1 MKTSLL
7 FLLISFVVCVSSCKK
22 DKEVV
27 VPVSDFKALKNDVS
41 WTATSTWASY
51 SKKDKKFNV
60 SGAKR
65 DPKYY
70 QEEWLG
76 LNFTIQDLSV
86 PASISG
92 FSSGWS
98 YILGGDVQ
106 TDRYLMDSMGDNQIH
121 ITSIDTI
128 KKIISGTFTVKLVRD
143 SHYSDKG
150 EVFQFKEGQFTV
162 GYTEIE

>member
-1 MKTSLL
+1 MKTSKL
-7 FLLISFVVCVSSCKK
+7 FLLISFIVCVSSCKK

-27 VPVSDFKALKNDVS
+27 VPVSDFNALKNDVN
-41 WTATSTWASY
+41 WTAISTWASY

-60 SGAKR
+60 SGSKR

-76 LNFTIQDLSV
+76 LNFTIQDLSI
-86 PASISG
+86 PASVSG
-92 FSSGWS
+92 FSSGWL
-98 YILGGDVQ
+98 YIIGGDVQ
-106 TDRYLMDSMGDNQIH
+106 TDSYLMDSTGDNQIH

-128 KKIISGTFTVKLVRD
+128 KKIISGTFAVRLVRD

-162 GYTEIE
+162 AYTEIE

>member
-1 MKTSLL
+1 MKTSI
-7 FLLISFVVCVSSCKK
+7 FLLLVSFVVCMSSCKK
-22 DKEVV
+22 DDPMD

-70 QEEWLG
+70 QEECLG
-76 LNFTIQDLSV
+76 LNFTIQDLSM

-106 TDRYLMDSMGDNQIH
+106 TDSYLMDSTGTNQIK
-121 ITSIDTI
+121 ITSIDTV
-128 KKIISGTFTVKLVRD
+128 KKIISGTFTVKLIRD

-150 EVFQFKEGQFTV
+150 EVFQFKEGQFNV
-162 GYTEIE
+162 VYTEIE

>member
-1 MKTSLL
+1 MKTSVFL
-7 FLLISFVVCVSSCKK
+7 LLISFVVCMSSCKK
-22 DKEVV
+22 DDPVV

-41 WTATSTWASY
+41 WNATSTWASY
-51 SKKDKKFNV
+51 SKKDKKFNI
-60 SGAKR
+60 SGGKR

-76 LNFTIQDLSV
+76 LNFTIQD
-86 PASISG
+86 ISKSATIDN
-92 FSSGWS
+92 FSSGLM

-106 TDRYLMDSMGDNQIH
+106 TDSYLMDSTGANQIQ

-128 KKIISGTFTVKLVRD
+128 KKIISGTFVVRLVRD

-162 GYTEIE
+162 TYTEIE